1 MDIIV
6 ERRTHTSKVAS
17 NKLADTRIIED
28 AGEKTES
35 GLYITSSNILT
46 TIVDTNMP
54 PTVGMWARREDID
67 AAVRQIMAR
76 EQKEIRRS
84 RREKKPARRRQQCS
98 RETYRL
104 VKTCA

>member
-46 TIVDTNMP
+46 TIVDANMP

-67 AAVRQIMAR
+67 AMVRQIMAR
-76 EQKEIRRS
+76 EAREQKETIRRAK
-84 RREKKPARRRQQCS
+84 ETGQEAAAMQQ
-98 RETYRL
+98 RNI
-104 VKTCA
+104 